1 MLEFLL
7 SIFERIVK
15 WAKMFSLPCTECDE
29 MSVVGRSWDR
39 DRPCTTDVGVAELV
53 GEALKLVGFES
64 AKD

>member
-1 MLEFLL
+1 
-7 SIFERIVK
+7 
-15 WAKMFSLPCTECDE
+15 MFRLPCTECDE

-64 AKD
+64 EKD